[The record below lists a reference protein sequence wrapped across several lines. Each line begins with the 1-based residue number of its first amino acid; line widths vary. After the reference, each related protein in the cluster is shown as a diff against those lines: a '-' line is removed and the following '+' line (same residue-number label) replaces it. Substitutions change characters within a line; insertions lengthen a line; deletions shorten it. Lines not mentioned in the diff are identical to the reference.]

1 LKIIYFI
8 DNFFPET
15 CAPAVRTFENAKLL
29 VERGHEVT
37 VVTCCPNFPEG
48 AIFPGYKNKL
58 LFKENIE
65 GIKVYRVWTFITKN
79 SGTFLRAL
87 DYLSFAL
94 SSAFFAFFLKKR
106 DYIIASSPQFF
117 TLFAGYFYSVIK
129 KSRFIVEI
137 RDLWPKS
144 IEDLGVITNRN
155 LLKPFEYFESFFY
168 RKALKNIVVS
178 ESFINHL
185 VKRGA
190 KAGSIEIIT
199 NGFDEKNLNILKER
213 PPFFGEELVN
223 KRLIS
228 YVGTIGLSHPIEIII
243 DLARYFSS
251 YKDVFFLIIGSGE
264 NFEKIQKKIEEE
276 NLKNIRILP
285 RIPREQVFFIYKN
298 SFLMLSILK
307 QINLFKTV
315 IPSKI
320 FEVAPYGKPI
330 VYFGPRG
337 QASKIIEENNFGYS
351 VKSKEELQIIIEK
364 LLNNKVE
371 FSETECIEN
380 SKKYYRSSQITKMEE
395 ILSELN

>member
-1 LKIIYFI
+1 MKIIYFI

-137 RDLWPKS
+137 RDLWP
-144 IEDLGVITNRN
+144 
-155 LLKPFEYFESFFY
+155 
-168 RKALKNIVVS
+168 
-178 ESFINHL
+178 
-185 VKRGA
+185 
-190 KAGSIEIIT
+190 
-199 NGFDEKNLNILKER
+199 
-213 PPFFGEELVN
+213 
-223 KRLIS
+223 
-228 YVGTIGLSHPIEIII
+228 
-243 DLARYFSS
+243 
-251 YKDVFFLIIGSGE
+251 
-264 NFEKIQKKIEEE
+264 
-276 NLKNIRILP
+276 
-285 RIPREQVFFIYKN
+285 
-298 SFLMLSILK
+298 
-307 QINLFKTV
+307 
-315 IPSKI
+315 
-320 FEVAPYGKPI
+320 
-330 VYFGPRG
+330 
-337 QASKIIEENNFGYS
+337 
-351 VKSKEELQIIIEK
+351 
-364 LLNNKVE
+364 
-371 FSETECIEN
+371 
-380 SKKYYRSSQITKMEE
+380 
-395 ILSELN
+395 